1 MTEEE
6 ANAVAEALRGKPWN
20 SGGGIWLVVFH
31 REDGSIVVMSDD
43 VINVYEDQ
51 GAFDSGQ
58 ASECL
63 LLH

>member
-31 REDGSIVVMSDD
+31 REDGTIAVMSDD

-51 GAFDSGQ
+51 EAFDTGH
-58 ASECL
+58 AREYL